1 MWICM
6 VSMCDWVC
14 TPSWRIRLKALSI
27 IRRNLPVLLGKMG
40 LISDILARLQKR
52 QTSKSSEALKSKDC
66 VSFCL
71 STDSY
76 RVAIKRSLNCQ
87 TSVQL
92 LPSSSYLDLLFG
104 NASSGFN
111 YIAYALPYR
120 DATRRYRFYVI
131 FFHFLLYLLLRMRPI
146 ITLGKLLL
154 YNLLESFDWVK
165 TGAI

>member
-1 MWICM
+1 MQIFIMEILGVPLDMYGGHVCIMDMYVW
-6 VSMCDWVC
+6 WVGMY
-14 TPSWRIRLKALSI
+14 TVEAPS
-27 IRRNLPVLLGKMG
+27 VLLGKMG
-40 LISDILARLQKR
+40 LISDRLARLEKR
-52 QTSKSSEALKSKDC
+52 QISKSSEALKSKDC

-92 LPSSSYLDLLFG
+92 LPLSSYLDLLFG

-120 DATRRYRFYVI
+120 CNEAV
-131 FFHFLLYLLLRMRPI
+131 
-146 ITLGKLLL
+146 
-154 YNLLESFDWVK
+154 
-165 TGAI
+165 